1 MARRQINLSKPM
13 LFVWLLLAGLIIL
26 FTPSSVTSKFQ
37 FAFVR
42 VFSWP
47 LSMGRSMSLAAVPS
61 QPGGDV
67 ITRHQ
72 YDQLQNHLQN
82 VLAWSEELQ
91 LKYDKLAGIRGR
103 YPALSGTAF
112 VSADITKSISSGAK
126 SSIIINRG
134 KNDGLAV
141 GQFVLAQN
149 SIIGTISYVDSR
161 MAHVKLI
168 TDATSMIGVKVKP
181 ADVKFQKG
189 KTRPGFSAI
198 MAGTGTAAKLINV
211 KSSYKVGVGDIVYAD
226 KKTGQLDI
234 PIIAGTVTDCR
245 VDDAKPLF
253 WKITIRPA
261 CDFSTLRDV
270 AIIIMN
276 PKTKADKK

>member
-1 MARRQINLSKPM
+1 MARRQINVSKPM

-47 LSMGRSMSLAAVPS
+47 LSMGRSMSLAAVPGRS
-61 QPGGDV
+61 GDDV
-67 ITRHQ
+67 IAGNE
-72 YDQLQNHLQN
+72 YKELQNHLQN

-91 LKYDKLAGIRGR
+91 LKYDKLTGIRGS
-103 YPALSGTAF
+103 YPSLSGAAL
-112 VSADITKSISSGAK
+112 VDADIIRAISGGAK
-126 SSIIINRG
+126 SGIIINRG
-134 KNDGLAV
+134 KNDGLEK

-149 SIIGTISYVDSR
+149 SIIGKVSYVDRR

-181 ADVKFQKG
+181 ANVKLQKG
-189 KTRPGFSAI
+189 KTRPSVPAI
-198 MAGTGTAAKLINV
+198 IKGTGTAAKLINV
-211 KSSYKVGVGDIVYAD
+211 KSSYKIGVGDIVYAD
-226 KKTGQLDI
+226 KETGQLDV
-234 PIIAGTVTDCR
+234 PIIAGIVTDCR
-245 VDDAKPLF
+245 IDDAKPLF
-253 WKITIRPA
+253 WEISVKPA
-261 CDFSTLRDV
+261 CDFSSLRDV

-276 PKTKADKK
+276 PRTKADKK

>member
-1 MARRQINLSKPM
+1 MARRQVNVSKPM

-26 FTPSSVTSKFQ
+26 FTPSSVTSKLQ

-61 QPGGDV
+61 QSGVDV
-67 ITRHQ
+67 ASKQ
-72 YDQLQNHLQN
+72 EYDQLQNHLQN
-82 VLAWSEELQ
+82 VLVWYEELQ
-91 LKYDKLAGIRGR
+91 LEYNKLTGIRSR
-103 YPALSGTAF
+103 FPALSGAAF
-112 VSADITKSISSGAK
+112 VAADITKGISGGAK

-134 KNDGLAV
+134 KNDGLAK

-149 SIIGTISYVDSR
+149 SIIGMVSYVDSR

-168 TDATSMIGVKVKP
+168 TDATSKIIVKVKP
-181 ADVKFQKG
+181 ANVKLQKD
-189 KTRPGFSAI
+189 KTRPVFSAI
-198 MAGTGTAAKLINV
+198 MEGTGTAAKLTNV
-211 KSSYKVGVGDIVYAD
+211 KSSYKVGVGDTVYTD
-226 KKTGQLDI
+226 IDPGQLDE
-234 PIIAGTVTDCR
+234 PIIAGTVTGCR

-253 WKITIRPA
+253 WEISVRPA
-261 CDFSTLRDV
+261 CDFSSLRDV